1 MEFHPAAV
9 EAYRRK
15 VSELQEALQ
24 SDDRERQEA
33 ARIVRSLVARIE
45 IIPTEGR
52 GQIELKVHGALAELL
67 NLANRKPGEAP
78 NAVLMVAGEGLE
90 PPTPGL

>member
-1 MEFHPAAV
+1 MRPP
-9 EAYRRK
+9 RRP
-15 VSELQEALQ
+15 V
-24 SDDRERQEA
+24 
-33 ARIVRSLVARIE
+33 IRSLVARIE